1 MCVFGVERRER
12 KVFNSSLLPHGVFPS
27 LSARVFVLKE
37 SEREKEILSAGW
49 NICFISLAAHPHIKI
64 VVSKYPDLY

>member
-1 MCVFGVERRER
+1 VWRDESAKF
-12 KVFNSSLLPHGVFPS
+12 STALWLAGVFPS

-37 SEREKEILSAGW
+37 SEKKRFSPGW